1 MSDTPRRKATQV
13 GHLGRAPR
21 KFMGAVNTP
30 VFRATTML
38 FESVA
43 DLDAAV
49 RGEYDGIGYGLHGLP
64 TVTDLQA
71 AIAALEGG
79 HAALAV
85 PSGLTATTLPLL
97 ALANPGDHV
106 LVTDSVYGPTR
117 RFCELHLKRLGVD
130 VSFYDPLLGADIARE
145 FRPNTRIVFVES
157 PGSLTFDV
165 QDVPAIAKVAHSRNA
180 LVIMDN
186 SWATPLNFRAFDFGV
201 DVSVHAA
208 TKYIGGHSDV
218 LLGLIV
224 CSEATFPRLH
234 RLWTDMGVTASSDDC
249 FLGLRGLR
257 TLVTRLARQQ
267 ASAIKVAEWL
277 RTRPE
282 VNEVIYPALP
292 GSRGHELWKRDF
304 AGATSLFGIVLNPVS
319 KVRIDAML
327 DGMRLFGMGWSW
339 GGFESLII
347 PIYPERARTV
357 SHWEAGGP
365 SLRIYVGVE
374 DPDDLIADLAEGL
387 ARLEGQASS
396 PR

>member
-21 KFMGAVNTP
+21 KFLGAVNTP

-117 RFCELHLKRLGVD
+117 RFCELHLKRLGVE
-130 VSFYDPLLGADIARE
+130 VNFYDPLLGADIARE

-165 QDVPAIAKVAHSRNA
+165 QDVPAIAQVAHARNA

-186 SWATPLNFRAFDFGV
+186 SWATPLYFRAFDFGV

-224 CSEATFPRLH
+224 CSAATFPKLH

-257 TLVTRLARQQ
+257 TLATRLARQQ
-267 ASAIKVAEWL
+267 ASGIKVAEWL
-277 RTRPE
+277 RARPE
-282 VNEVIYPALP
+282 VNEVIHPALP
-292 GSRGHELWKRDF
+292 TSRGHALWKRDF
-304 AGATSLFGIVLNPVS
+304 SGATSLFGIVLNPVA
-319 KVRIDAML
+319 KQRIDAML

-347 PIYPERARTV
+347 PIYPERARTA
-357 SHWEAGGP
+357 SRWEVGGP
-365 SLRIYVGVE
+365 SLRLYVGLE
-374 DPDDLIADLAEGL
+374 DPDDLIEDLADGF
-387 ARLEGQASS
+387 ARLGDQASS

>member
-64 TVTDLQA
+64 TVTDLQD

-117 RFCELHLKRLGVD
+117 RFCEVHLKRLGVE

-208 TKYIGGHSDV
+208 TKYIAGHSDT

-224 CSEATFPRLH
+224 GSEATFPKLH

-249 FLGLRGLR
+249 FMGLRGLR
-257 TLVTRLARQQ
+257 TLATRLARQQ
-267 ASAIKVAEWL
+267 ASGIKVAEWL

-282 VNEVIYPALP
+282 VNEVIHPALP

-319 KVRIDAML
+319 KARIDAML
-327 DGMRLFGMGWSW
+327 DGLRLFGMGWSW

-347 PIYPERARTV
+347 PIYPDRARTV
-357 SHWEAGGP
+357 SHWQAGGP
-365 SLRIYVGVE
+365 CLRLYVGLE
-374 DPDDLIADLAEGL
+374 DPDDLIADLAEGF
-387 ARLEGQASS
+387 ARLGGQASS
-396 PR
+396 PK

>member
-304 AGATSLFGIVLNPVS
+304 AGATSLFGIVLNPVA

-365 SLRIYVGVE
+365 SLRIYVGLE

>member
-365 SLRIYVGVE
+365 SLRLYVGLE

-387 ARLEGQASS
+387 ARLERQASS

>member
-1 MSDTPRRKATQV
+1 MSDKPRNKATQV

-21 KFMGAVNTP
+21 KFLGAVNTP

-38 FESVA
+38 FPTVA

-64 TVTDLQA
+64 TVTDLQT
-71 AIAALEGG
+71 AIATLEGG

-85 PSGLTATTLPLL
+85 PSGLTAATLPFL
-97 ALANPGDHV
+97 ALTHPGDHV

-117 RFCELHLKRLGVD
+117 RFCELHLKRLGVE
-130 VSFYDPLLGADIARE
+130 VSYYDPLLAEDIVRE
-145 FRPNTRIVFVES
+145 FRPDTRIVFVES

-165 QDVPAIAKVAHSRNA
+165 QDVPAIAQVAHARNA

-186 SWATPLNFRAFDFGV
+186 SWATPLYFRAFDHGV

-208 TKYIGGHSDV
+208 TKYIAGHSDT
-218 LLGLIV
+218 LLGIIV
-224 CSEATFPRLH
+224 CSAATFPALH

-249 FLGLRGLR
+249 FMGLRGLR
-257 TLVTRLARQQ
+257 TLATRLSRQQ
-267 ASAIKVAEWL
+267 ASSIKVAEWL

-282 VNEVIYPALP
+282 VNEVIHPALP

-304 AGATSLFGIVLNPVS
+304 TGATSLFGMVLNPVA
-319 KVRIDAML
+319 KERIDAML
-327 DGMRLFGMGWSW
+327 DGLQLFGMGWSW

-347 PIYPERARTV
+347 PIYPERVRTA
-357 SHWEAGGP
+357 SRWEVGGP
-365 SLRIYVGVE
+365 SLRLYIGLE
-374 DPDDLIADLAEGL
+374 DPDDLIADLTEGF
-387 ARLEGQASS
+387 ARLAGQASA

>member
-1 MSDTPRRKATQV
+1 MSDKPLGKATQV

-21 KFMGAVNTP
+21 KFLGAVNTP

-38 FESVA
+38 FPNVA
-43 DLDAAV
+43 ELEASA
-49 RGEYDGIGYGLHGLP
+49 RGDYDGIGYGLHGLP
-64 TVTDLQA
+64 TVTDLQNT
-71 AIAALEGG
+71 IATLEGG

-97 ALANPGDHV
+97 ALADPGDHI

-117 RFCELHLKRLGVD
+117 RFCELHMKRMGVE
-130 VSFYDPLLGADIARE
+130 VSYYDPLLGADIARE

-165 QDVPAIAKVAHSRNA
+165 QDVPAIAAVAHARNA

-186 SWATPLNFRAFDFGV
+186 SWATPLYFRAFDHGV

-208 TKYIGGHSDV
+208 TKFIGGHSDV

-224 CSEATFPRLH
+224 GNAATFPALH

-257 TLVTRLARQQ
+257 TLAVRLARHQ
-267 ASAIKVAEWL
+267 ASGIRIAEWL
-277 RTRPE
+277 RARPE
-282 VNEVIYPALP
+282 VKEVIHPALP

-304 AGATSLFGIVLNPVS
+304 TGATSLFGVVLHPVA
-319 KVRIDAML
+319 KERIDAML
-327 DGMRLFGMGWSW
+327 DGLHLFGMGWSW
-339 GGFESLII
+339 GGYESLVI
-347 PIYPERARTV
+347 PIYPERVRTA
-357 SHWEAGGP
+357 SQWDAGGP
-365 SLRIYVGVE
+365 GLRFYIGLE
-374 DPDDLIADLAEGL
+374 EPEDLIADLTEGFT
-387 ARLEGQASS
+387 RLGG
-396 PR
+396 PG

>member
-1 MSDTPRRKATQV
+1 
-13 GHLGRAPR
+13 
-21 KFMGAVNTP
+21 
-30 VFRATTML
+30 
-38 FESVA
+38 
-43 DLDAAV
+43 
-49 RGEYDGIGYGLHGLP
+49 
-64 TVTDLQA
+64 
-71 AIAALEGG
+71 
-79 HAALAV
+79 
-85 PSGLTATTLPLL
+85 LTATTLPLL

-365 SLRIYVGVE
+365 SLRIYVGLE

-387 ARLEGQASS
+387 ARLERQASS

>member
-1 MSDTPRRKATQV
+1 MSDKPRNKATQV
-13 GHLGRAPR
+13 GHLGRTPQ
-21 KFMGAVNTP
+21 KFLGAVNTP

-38 FESVA
+38 FPTVA
-43 DLDAAV
+43 DLEAAV
-49 RGEYDGIGYGLHGLP
+49 RGEYQGIGYGLHGLP

-71 AIAALEGG
+71 AIAQLEGG

-97 ALANPGDHV
+97 ALAKPGDHI

-117 RFCELHLKRLGVD
+117 RFCELHLKRLGVE
-130 VSFYDPLLGADIARE
+130 VGYYDPLLGADIARE

-165 QDVPAIAKVAHSRNA
+165 QDVPAIARVAHARNA

-186 SWATPLNFRAFDFGV
+186 SWATPLYFRAFDHGV

-224 CSEATFPRLH
+224 GSAATFPALH

-257 TLVTRLARQQ
+257 TLAVRLARHQ
-267 ASAIKVAEWL
+267 ASGIKIAEWL

-282 VNEVIYPALP
+282 VREVIHPALP

-304 AGATSLFGIVLNPVS
+304 AGATSLFGMVLHPVA
-319 KVRIDAML
+319 KERIDAML
-327 DGMRLFGMGWSW
+327 DGMRLFSMGWSW
-339 GGFESLII
+339 GGFESLMI
-347 PIYPERARTV
+347 PVYPERVRTASRWDV
-357 SHWEAGGP
+357 GGP
-365 SLRIYVGVE
+365 SLRLYIGLE
-374 DPDDLIADLAEGL
+374 DPDDLIADLGDGF
-387 ARLEGQASS
+387 ARLGGQASA

>member
-304 AGATSLFGIVLNPVS
+304 AGATSLFGIVLNPVA

-365 SLRIYVGVE
+365 SLRIYVGLE

-387 ARLEGQASS
+387 ARLDGQASS

>member
-365 SLRIYVGVE
+365 SLRIYVGLE

-387 ARLEGQASS
+387 ARLERQASS